1 MDRPD
6 AEKNTLRPLRGALL
20 LGGTTVLAV
29 GLLALVHEATRE
41 RIEQVER
48 ARRMQAVEQVLDGVR
63 HDNDLLLDA
72 VTVTDR
78 DLLGTSAPVTV
89 YRATLDG
96 EPVAAVLAPTAPD
109 GYSGSIRL
117 LVGID
122 VDGRL
127 LGVRVQSHRETPG
140 LGDLIEARKSDWI
153 LKFTGRSLGDP
164 PLERWKVRKDGGD
177 FDQFTGAT
185 VTPRAVVAAVAN
197 ALLYFERERERIFP
211 PSATPADEPIDQSAR
226 GPRIG

>member
-1 MDRPD
+1 MARLD
-6 AEKNTLRPLRGALL
+6 AETDSSRPLRGALL
-20 LGGTTVLAV
+20 LGGTAALAI
-29 GLLALVHEATRE
+29 GLLALVHQATRE
-41 RIEQVER
+41 RILEVER

-72 VTVTDR
+72 VTVTDP

-89 YRATLDG
+89 YRATLG
-96 EPVAAVLAPTAPD
+96 GTPVAAVLAPTAPD

-127 LGVRVQSHRETPG
+127 LGVRVQGHRETPG

-153 LKFTGRSLGDP
+153 GKFAGRSLGDP
-164 PLERWKVRKDGGD
+164 PLERWKVRRDGGD

-185 VTPRAVVAAVAN
+185 VTPRAVVRAIAN
-197 ALLYFERERERIFP
+197 ALLYFESQRERIF
-211 PSATPADEPIDQSAR
+211 SASVTPADEPID
-226 GPRIG
+226 P